1 MVSLLGLICHCSFCS
16 PLATHFPHDAV
27 LAASHCSRSC
37 RSHPHC
43 SRFHHSRPQSLAALL
58 AAITCRLAWMLPSG
72 ALCCPPLPA
81 AMACRDHVAP
91 RLPPSLAAIA
101 CCHRWLRPTAAASTI
116 AAPTAKAIACRHRM
130 PHCLPTSL
138 DAVIYSTACTAII
151 STAICAAAISTAAI
165 SAHRHQCPWCTGGA
179 EGGSGGDDSH
189 GRGGGLW
196 RRGE

>member
-1 MVSLLGLICHCSFCS
+1 MTPCLPPPIAAAPAAATPTAAASTTAVRNRLPHCLPPS
-16 PLATHFPHDAV
+16 
-27 LAASHCSRSC
+27 LAASHGCCHLVRS
-37 RSHPHC
+37 
-43 SRFHHSRPQSLAALL
+43 AARLYLPPWL
-58 AAITCRLAWMLPSG
+58 AAIMWRLACRHRL
-72 ALCCPPLPA
+72 L
-81 AMACRDHVAP
+81 MACRYHVAP
-91 RLPPSLAAIA
+91 RVPPSLAAIA